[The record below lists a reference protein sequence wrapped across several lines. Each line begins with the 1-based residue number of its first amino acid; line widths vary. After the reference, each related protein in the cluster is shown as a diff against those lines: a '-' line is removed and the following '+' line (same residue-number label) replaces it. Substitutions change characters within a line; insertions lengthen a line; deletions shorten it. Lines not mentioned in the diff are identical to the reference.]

1 MRQTRSKT
9 AVCWLVS
16 GALIMVAAGGCAT
29 QKESHTARTGIE
41 QLLISSAIDQ
51 ALDKVDLA
59 PLRGRNV
66 FLEPKYLDCVDKNY
80 VLMSLQHRLAAQG
93 ARLQDKQETAEVVV
107 AVGSGGVGTDAQ
119 ELFIGIPEIP
129 LPPPS
134 PIAIPRLSFLTRSKL
149 NGTAK
154 LVVVAWDQ
162 KTKRPLMASGTL
174 LARSDQKNWN
184 VLGLGPVQ
192 TGSVADEVAAATK
205 DPDLTIGTLATM
217 ARQQF
222 TAPAVNETRSGV
234 VPVKHF
240 EQPKE

>member
-1 MRQTRSKT
+1 MRQGRSKN
-9 AVCWLVS
+9 AVRWLVG
-16 GALIMVAAGGCAT
+16 GALLAGTAGGCAT

-51 ALDKVDLA
+51 ALDKVDLT
-59 PLRGRNV
+59 PLRDRDV

-93 ARLQDKQETAEVVV
+93 ARLQEKAETAEVVL

-154 LVVVAWDQ
+154 LVVIAWDA
-162 KTKRPLMASGTL
+162 KTKAPLLASGTM

-184 VLGLGPVQ
+184 MLGMGPVQ
-192 TGSVADEVAAATK
+192 TGSVAREVAAATK
-205 DPDLTIGTLATM
+205 DTDLTINSLASM
-217 ARQQF
+217 VSKQF
-222 TAPAVNETRSGV
+222 APAAKEAESGV
-234 VPVKHF
+234 VPVGHRTQ
-240 EQPKE
+240 E